1 MAYTNSPLVS
11 FTKLSPNNSGART
24 EKICFFTPHCY
35 VGQASV
41 EDAGAWFSQTAAQ
54 ASCNYMIGKDARV
67 ALIVP
72 ESQRSWCSSSKW
84 NDQRAVTV
92 ECASDKTHPYALNTT
107 VYMKLIELATDV
119 CRRNG
124 KKKLLWFADKAK
136 TLAYKPADDEMVMT
150 VHRWY
155 AAKECPGDWLYSRLG
170 DVAVKVTAA
179 LQKGSEAS
187 SNPEKASASTEKTS
201 SESTQAS
208 AIHALSSETEKA
220 AAMLELVH
228 RCDKS
233 GIMNSV
239 TTAQMILESGYCGT
253 DLALAANNCFG
264 MKESLS
270 NNDWGGSTWDGKSI
284 YTKNTAEQTPSGKVY
299 YVKANF
305 RKYPCIED
313 SIMDHAAYLIG
324 AKNGSGTRRYY
335 GLTSAKD
342 YKAAIH
348 IIKAGGYA
356 TDVKYESKIC
366 SIIERYGLDKYDGQT
381 SGSGTA
387 PAAKTVTYTVQA
399 GAFSE
404 KKNAQAMLK
413 KVKKLGIDCFIK
425 QSDRFYLVQCGAFS
439 VKENADKIMKKLQAS
454 GIDSFIK
461 EI

>member
-1 MAYTNSPLVS
+1 MGYTNSPLVS
-11 FTKLSPNNSGART
+11 YTKLSPNNSGTRT
-24 EKICFFTPHCY
+24 ENICFFTPHCY

-41 EDAGAWFSQTAAQ
+41 EDAGTWFAQTETK
-54 ASCNYMIGKDARV
+54 ASCNYMIGKDGRV

-92 ECASDKTHPYALNTT
+92 ECASNKTHPYAFNTT

-136 TLAYKPADDEMVMT
+136 TMAYTPAADEMVIT
-150 VHRWY
+150 VHRWF
-155 AAKECPGDWLYSRLG
+155 ANKECPGDWLCARLG
-170 DVAVKVTAA
+170 DVATKVTAA
-179 LQKGSEAS
+179 LQKGSETS
-187 SNPEKASASTEKTS
+187 GNSEKASDSGSKVYAG
-201 SESTQAS
+201 STQAS
-208 AIHALSSETEKA
+208 TIHALASEKAKA

-228 RCDKS
+228 RCDSS
-233 GIMNSV
+233 GILNSV

-253 DLALAANNCFG
+253 DLALNANNCFG
-264 MKESLS
+264 MKCTLS
-270 NNDWGGSTWDGKSI
+270 NNSWPSVWDGKSS
-284 YTKNTAEQTPSGKVY
+284 YTKITAEQD
-299 YVKANF
+299 KAGNEYHIRAAF
-305 RKYPCIED
+305 RKYPCVEN
-313 SIMDHAAYLIG
+313 SIKDHAAYLLG
-324 AKNGSGTRRYY
+324 AMNGSKKRYAGLTDAKN
-335 GLTSAKD
+335 
-342 YKAAIH
+342 YKEAIH
-348 IIKAGGYA
+348 IIKSGGYA